1 MRTDSGILQQATV
14 YSFIYSTSYQ
24 TENST
29 LAASSKGQHCVF
41 LPSRSCVLPERAAC
55 SLTPASLSL
64 ALAFSL
70 INKIKNPGRISFCK
84 GHRTAKEGQVG
95 RCRRVEAHRAQGS
108 PGCVSMV
115 LSLTAVWTLAI
126 LTVAQEVEVPGV
138 QGLESKVQKAKCV
151 SGCGGRPTS

>member
-1 MRTDSGILQQATV
+1 M
-14 YSFIYSTSYQ
+14 
-24 TENST
+24 
-29 LAASSKGQHCVF
+29 
-41 LPSRSCVLPERAAC
+41 
-55 SLTPASLSL
+55 
-64 ALAFSL
+64 
-70 INKIKNPGRISFCK
+70 
-84 GHRTAKEGQVG
+84 G